1 MVFIIQNIGFAKTA
15 KLRIFNQAS
24 CEKSFSRIS
33 LGGQPYIVKEI
44 KAQDRAMASV
54 LSNISNIIIPVII
67 FYIIAYGVMSKTNV
81 YEDFVK
87 GAKDGLKTVVG
98 IMPTLVA
105 LMTAVGV
112 LRASGFL
119 SFLEGLVSP
128 LSNKIGF
135 PAELVPLAFIKM
147 FSSSAATGLVLDIF
161 KNYGTDSLVGLI
173 TSIMMS
179 CTETIFYTMSVYF
192 LAAKVTKTKYTLT
205 GALLSTIA
213 GIAASVVLAG
223 MMK

>member
-1 MVFIIQNIGFAKTA
+1 M
-15 KLRIFNQAS
+15 
-24 CEKSFSRIS
+24 
-33 LGGQPYIVKEI
+33 
-44 KAQDRAMASV
+44 
-54 LSNISNIIIPVII
+54 
-67 FYIIAYGVMSKTNV
+67 
-81 YEDFVK
+81 YEDFVN

-105 LMTAVGV
+105 LMTAVGI

-119 SFLEGLVSP
+119 TFLGNLVRP
-128 LSNKIGF
+128 LSEKMGF

-161 KNYGTDSLVGLI
+161 KNYGTDSYIGLV

-192 LAAKVTKTKYTLT
+192 LAAKVTKTRYTLT
-205 GALLSTIA
+205 GALLSTLT
-213 GIAASVVLAG
+213 GIAASVLLAG
-223 MMK
+223 IM

>member
-1 MVFIIQNIGFAKTA
+1 
-15 KLRIFNQAS
+15 
-24 CEKSFSRIS
+24 
-33 LGGQPYIVKEI
+33 
-44 KAQDRAMASV
+44 MAAV

-67 FYIIAYGVMSKTNV
+67 FYIIAYGVISKSNV

-87 GAKDGLKTVVG
+87 GAKDGLKTVIG
-98 IMPTLVA
+98 IMPTLIA

-112 LRASGFL
+112 LRASGI
-119 SFLEGLVSP
+119 LEALEDVIRPVSEQ
-128 LSNKIGF
+128 LRF

-161 KNYGTDSLVGLI
+161 KNYGTDSYIGMI

-192 LAAKVTKTKYTLT
+192 IAAKVTKTRYTLT
-205 GALLSTIA
+205 GALISTLA
-213 GIAASVVLAG
+213 GIIASVVLAG
-223 MMK
+223 MM

>member
-1 MVFIIQNIGFAKTA
+1 
-15 KLRIFNQAS
+15 
-24 CEKSFSRIS
+24 
-33 LGGQPYIVKEI
+33 
-44 KAQDRAMASV
+44 MASV
-54 LSNISNIIIPVII
+54 LSNISNIIIPALI
-67 FYIIAYGVMSKTNV
+67 FYIVAYGIANKTNV

-119 SFLEGLVSP
+119 DFLERLVRPASERA
-128 LSNKIGF
+128 GF
-135 PAELVPLAFIKM
+135 PAEIVPLIFIKM
-147 FSSSAATGLVLDIF
+147 FSSSAATGLVSDIF
-161 KNYGTDSLVGLI
+161 KNYGTDSLIGLI

-192 LAAKVTKTKYTLT
+192 LAAKVTKTRYTLA
-205 GALLSTIA
+205 GALLSTLA
-213 GIAASVVLAG
+213 GIVASVVLAG
-223 MMK
+223 RMMQG

>member
-1 MVFIIQNIGFAKTA
+1 
-15 KLRIFNQAS
+15 
-24 CEKSFSRIS
+24 
-33 LGGQPYIVKEI
+33 
-44 KAQDRAMASV
+44 MALV
-54 LSNISNIIIPVII
+54 LSNISNIIIPVLV
-67 FYIIAYGVMSKTNV
+67 FYIVAYGVLNKTNV
-81 YEDFVK
+81 YEEFVK

-98 IMPTLVA
+98 IAPTLVA

-119 SFLEGLVSP
+119 HFLGNLVRP
-128 LSNKIGF
+128 LSERAGF

-161 KNYGTDSLVGLI
+161 KTYGTDSLIGLI

-192 LAAKVTKTKYTLT
+192 LAAKVTKTRYTLT
-205 GALLSTIA
+205 GALLSTAA
-213 GIAASVVLAG
+213 GIVASVVLAER
-223 MMK
+223 MM